1 MPCTNFVDW
10 QIGNQKNYYLIL
22 TSYNKKISNL
32 ERNPILVVDDEPSYL
47 ELMKGL
53 LNQEG
58 FINII
63 TRENPLEVLPL
74 LERTDIDLILLD
86 IFMPQMNGLDLL
98 EKIYAEYPSIPV
110 IVITAVNEVDIA
122 LKAVKLGA
130 YEFITKPPDTDRL
143 FLTIRRALTKRLL
156 EFERDSLR
164 RTVLEQERPQNR
176 FPDIITDSPL
186 MSKVFDIAEIFA
198 PTNETIL
205 IAGETGTGKDMIAR
219 KIHDL
224 SPRRNKPFIA
234 VNLASISSS
243 LFESELFGYRKG
255 TFTGA
260 TEDKAGYFE
269 AANGGTIFLDEIG
282 ELPLPLQGK
291 LLRTIQYNEIY
302 RIGEAKPI
310 NLDLRI
316 ISATNKNLL
325 EAVNK
330 KEFRA
335 DLYYRINRGY
345 IFLPP
350 LRNRGDDIIILAEHF
365 LEIGNKTYNRNIQ
378 GFSDDVLEALKSY
391 SFPGNVRELENI
403 ILNAVAKTA
412 GDDYIKSVDLPAEYL
427 KTREHKSQ
435 KTKLISISE
444 AEEDHI
450 LSVMKTVDNSVQRAA
465 PILGVSERTLQ
476 RKLKAIREKK
486 SQT

>member
-1 MPCTNFVDW
+1 
-10 QIGNQKNYYLIL
+10 
-22 TSYNKKISNL
+22 L
-32 ERNPILVVDDEPSYL
+32 ERNPILVVDDETSYL

-58 FINII
+58 YINVI

-74 LERTDIDLILLD
+74 LERTDVDLILLD

-98 EKIYAEYPSIPV
+98 EKIYSEYPSIPV
-110 IVITAVNEVDIA
+110 IVITAVNEVQIA
-122 LKAVKLGA
+122 LKAIKLGA

-143 FLTIRRALTKRLL
+143 FITIRRALTKRLL
-156 EFERDSLR
+156 ESERDSLR
-164 RTVLEQERPQNR
+164 KSVLEQRPLKSR
-176 FPDIITDSPL
+176 FPDIITDSSL
-186 MSKVFDIAEIFA
+186 MSKVFDIVEIFS

-205 IAGETGTGKDMIAR
+205 IAGETGTGKDLIAR

-224 SPRRNKPFIA
+224 SPRKDKPFVA

-243 LFESELFGYRKG
+243 LFESELFGYKKG

-260 TEDKAGYFE
+260 SDDKAGYFE
-269 AANGGTIFLDEIG
+269 SANGGTIFLDEIG
-282 ELPLPLQGK
+282 ELPLSLQGK

-335 DLYYRINRGY
+335 DLYYRLNRGY
-345 IFLPP
+345 IYLPP
-350 LRNRGDDIIILAEHF
+350 LRSRGDDIVILAEHF
-365 LEIGNKTYNRNIQ
+365 LESGNKTYNRNIQ
-378 GFSDDVLEALKSY
+378 GFSDDVLEALKNY
-391 SFPGNVRELENI
+391 QFPGNVRELENI
-403 ILNAVAKTA
+403 ILNAVARTLD
-412 GDDYIKSVDLPAEYL
+412 DDYIKSVDLPEEYL
-427 KTREHKSQ
+427 KIREQKSHKA
-435 KTKLISISE
+435 KLISISD
-444 AEEDHI
+444 AEEEHI
-450 LSVMKTVDNSVQRAA
+450 INVMKSVGNSVQRAA
-465 PILGVSERTLQ
+465 PVLGVSERTLQ
-476 RKLKAIREKK
+476 RKLKALREKG
-486 SQT
+486 S